1 MAEANGDELQE
12 LDRIGEKIVE
22 LAKTHKDEP
31 KPYLVSALG
40 IDLGDDLKT
49 LKTLTDQGLNDF
61 IQTRLAGR
69 VTLIPLGPHRNVMA
83 IVFGSVDPSAT
94 DALQLTGAPKRRFQF
109 RFWAAFSVPPEK
121 DVRVLDME
129 DFTFRDVDHADV
141 PEGAVTI
148 EHALI
153 APADAD
159 AADRDELIKAN
170 IAKWLAAHELSEER
184 FLAPE
189 RGRRT
194 ASTPGGQASG
204 SLLEAIIGAL
214 DRKQLQTTSFSLD
227 VVATLL
233 RTPRL

>member
-1 MAEANGDELQE
+1 MAEANGNQE
-12 LDRIGEKIVE
+12 QEVDRIGEKIVE
-22 LAKTHKDEP
+22 LAKAHKDEP

-49 LKTLTDQGLNDF
+49 LKRLTDQGLNDF
-61 IQTRLAGR
+61 IQTQLAGR

-83 IVFGSVDPSAT
+83 IVFGSVDSSAT
-94 DALQLTGAPKRRFQF
+94 DTLQLTGPPKKRFHF

-129 DFTFRDVDHADV
+129 DFTFRDVDHAGV
-141 PEGAVTI
+141 PESAVTI

-153 APADAD
+153 APADA
-159 AADRDELIKAN
+159 ADRDELIKSN
-170 IAKWLAAHELSEER
+170 IEQWLAAHKLSEER
-184 FLAPE
+184 FLAPGKV
-189 RGRRT
+189 RGT
-194 ASTPGGQASG
+194 STLGGQASG
-204 SLLEAIIGAL
+204 SLLEAIIDAL
-214 DRKQLQTTSFSLD
+214 DRKQLQTTNFSLD